1 MAHVKLREDPG
12 TGIRAVYLVDA
23 AVGRGSL
30 NRRDDVL
37 LVQFFLNALWN
48 KLTDKANK
56 KFGGPGAAPAIDGI
70 CGNITIGAI
79 EAFQR
84 WYWEQPARGGFTD
97 GRVEPLPPGQ
107 VLGPRHHHVYTII
120 GLNVNFGFTFGVDR
134 HARIAKEPNFPMELK
149 QKLFV

>member
-1 MAHVKLREDPG
+1 MVHVKLRDDPG
-12 TGIRAVYLVDA
+12 ANIRVVYLVDA
-23 AVGRGSL
+23 AVGRAGS

-37 LVQFFLNALWN
+37 LVQFFLNAMWN
-48 KLTDKANK
+48 KLIDKAKK
-56 KFGGPGAAPAIDGI
+56 KFGGPGVAPPIDGI
-70 CGNITIGAI
+70 CGGITIGAI

-84 WYWEQPARGGFTD
+84 WYWEQPAHGGFTD

-107 VLGPRHHHVYTII
+107 VFGPRHHQVYTII

-134 HARIAKEPNFPMELK
+134 HARIAKEPNFPQELR

>member
-70 CGNITIGAI
+70 CGSITIGAI

-84 WYWEQPARGGFTD
+84 WYWEQPARGGSTD

-107 VLGPRHHHVYTII
+107 VVGPRHHHVYTII

-134 HARIAKEPNFPMELK
+134 HARISKEPNFPMELK